1 MSAVAADYRLRPAEI
16 RADWCQAR
24 RLGDVNKDTRWSPA
38 VYREVQC
45 EKPPASASGLCA
57 QCQRNME
64 NYTGIKSHWT
74 GRITEEPFK
83 YQHMLGT
90 EWAVSNIASGKL
102 VWNGGPAP
110 AWWRPDAP
118 TGEAESLRISDR
130 ATAEANIG
138 GVCTYDTKDGREYGR
153 ILRVTATEIVLE
165 RLHRTDTGVFVPH
178 PVTECPRSRNRV
190 TYQTRD
196 VRLVSPP
203 PVAEEAPAP
212 FAFNV
217 PEEAP
222 APVVDPRIAALEA
235 RNAALEAQ
243 LAAALALIRT
253 LAPTA

>member
-1 MSAVAADYRLRPAEI
+1 MSATAADYRLRPAEI

-64 NYTGIKSHWT
+64 NYTGSIKSHWT

-90 EWAVSNIASGKL
+90 EWAVSNIASDKL

-110 AWWRPDAP
+110 AWWRPTPVIAF
-118 TGEAESLRISDR
+118 
-130 ATAEANIG
+130 N
-138 GVCTYDTKDGREYGR
+138 
-153 ILRVTATEIVLE
+153 
-165 RLHRTDTGVFVPH
+165 VP
-178 PVTECPRSRNRV
+178 
-190 TYQTRD
+190 
-196 VRLVSPP
+196 
-203 PVAEEAPAP
+203 EEAPAP

-217 PEEAP
+217 PEEAMAEA
-222 APVVDPRIAALEA
+222 APVDPCIAALEE
-235 RNAALEAQ
+235 RNAALERDLATERARSAA
-243 LAAALALIRT
+243 LERDLATERARSAAAHAYIAT
-253 LAPTA
+253 LPLS